1 MVIVTIARGAKQRHL
16 VVYPGCIPPPA
27 GRDLTASLSSLAQ
40 GARGTAF
47 LLEEGGEAG
56 LDIIDQFSKLFGGD
70 FEVEEI

>member
-1 MVIVTIARGAKQRHL
+1 MLTSLLLVTSSSRPQQFQQ
-16 VVYPGCIPPPA
+16 PPPA
-27 GRDLTASLSSLAQ
+27 GSDLTASLSSLAQ

-47 LLEEGGEAG
+47 LIEEGGEAG